1 MKNRSHLKNVFWL
14 NVFVG
19 ASFKILKILE
29 SACGLRPTKNIKS
42 DGESGFAWKLG
53 PAATLNQNTIFEK
66 ASKLLR
72 TAAVVLILL
81 MTASVSAEQN
91 EVFIIKVADAISPG
105 TAEFIK
111 TGIRTAEERAATAV
125 IIELDTPGGL
135 AESMRL
141 IVQNILASKVPI
153 AVFVSPSGAR
163 AASAGVMITMAADV
177 AAMAPGTNIGAAH
190 PVGAGGKDIDGK
202 MSEKV
207 INDMVAQAKSVAEKR
222 GRNAQWVEAAIRE
235 SVSVTETEALEKN
248 VIDLVAQDIDDL
260 INQLNGR
267 ELEGKGVLDLGDV
280 KKVFHEETLRTKI
293 LKTISNPNIAYILM
307 MIGLAGLYFELSHPG
322 AIFPGVIGGIAL
334 ILAFFALQTLP
345 INYAGVLLI
354 VLAIIFF
361 IMEMKITSYGL
372 LSVAGVVSLLLGSL
386 MLFEGSTSDMKV
398 SLQVLLPTVILISG
412 FFVAVA
418 SLVFRAQISRPTTGS
433 KGLVGEIGVVK
444 KALRPDGKVFVH
456 GELWNARAKEPLDEN
471 VKVRVVK
478 VVNLVLEVESLDEG
492 ATA

>member
-1 MKNRSHLKNVFWL
+1 MKAKMLGLAALVWFILASH
-14 NVFVG
+14 
-19 ASFKILKILE
+19 
-29 SACGLRPTKNIKS
+29 
-42 DGESGFAWKLG
+42 
-53 PAATLNQNTIFEK
+53 
-66 ASKLLR
+66 
-72 TAAVVLILL
+72 VL
-81 MTASVSAEQN
+81 AGQN
-91 EVFIIKVADAISPG
+91 EVYIIKVADAISPG
-105 TAEFIK
+105 TAEYIK
-111 TGIRTAEERAATAV
+111 SGIETAEEKAATAV

-141 IVQNILASKVPI
+141 IVQQILGSNVPVV
-153 AVFVSPSGAR
+153 VFVSPSGAR

-207 INDMVAQAKSVAEKR
+207 INDMVAQAKSVAEQR

-235 SVSVTETEALEKN
+235 SVSVTETEALQQN
-248 VIDLVAQDIDDL
+248 IIDLIAQDTDDL
-260 INQLNGR
+260 IKQLNGR
-267 ELEGKGVLDLGDV
+267 ELKNKGVLNLSDV
-280 KKVFHEETLRTKI
+280 KKVVFEETLRTKI

-345 INYAGVLLI
+345 VNYAGILLI

-372 LSVAGVVSLLLGSL
+372 LSVAGIVSLLLGSL
-386 MLFEGSTSDMKV
+386 MLFEGSTPDMKL
-398 SLQVLLPTVILISG
+398 SLRVLLPTVILISG

-418 SLVFRAQISRPTTGS
+418 SLVFRAQISKPTTGS
-433 KGLVGEIGVVK
+433 RGLVGEIGVVK
-444 KALRPDGKVFVH
+444 KALKPEGKVFIH

-478 VVNLVLEVESLDEG
+478 VVNLILEVESADDDVFSG
-492 ATA
+492 AQSKSVS